1 MTKKELAQKLAE
13 ENNLSKAASEQIIET
28 IFGQISQSLIDGD
41 EVAIPGFGKFAVS
54 KRKERTGLNPQT
66 REKIIIPASLKVKF
80 KPAKQLKETINK

>member
-54 KRKERTGLNPQT
+54 KRKVL
-66 REKIIIPASLKVKF
+66 L
-80 KPAKQLKETINK
+80 L